1 MKQFIATIACF
12 VAFSMNSQ
20 VDRVLVNGNEIHTSL
35 NLLEL
40 ESIIET
46 MQAEIATLQAQ
57 VVANLSDYVTVNP
70 STNQVVISGANF
82 QVNSGTGA
90 THGAVNGLGNI
101 IIGYNEDENYD
112 NSSEGGTPDPT
123 PDVKTGSHNLIVGAG
138 HYYTSFGG
146 IIAGYDNKSTA
157 KYTGALGGHRNIVS
171 GDYSVTL
178 GGDSNNSG
186 GRYGSILG
194 GFSNS
199 IDAYCLGS
207 VILGGYA
214 NETKFDVFS
223 TISGGLLNK
232 AEYSNTISIL
242 GGSNITKG
250 GVTNTILGN
259 LTSTHLM
266 DSNGENHRIQTT
278 ACVEI
283 ILDSTT
289 PDSGAGGAIN
299 ITVNTA
305 NGEPFSVS
313 WSGPNSFTSTSEDI
327 TGLPAGTYIVTVVN
341 VLPGDNSGLCEATLS
356 VDIL

>member
-1 MKQFIATIACF
+1 MKNLFLGIAC
-12 VAFSMNSQ
+12 VLTVSMSAQTDTTLLDGNAY
-20 VDRVLVNGNEIHTSL
+20 VRLNMTVLIST
-35 NLLEL
+35 
-40 ESIIET
+40 IQT

-70 STNQVVISGANF
+70 STNQVAISGANF

-157 KYTGALGGHRNIVS
+157 KYTGALGGLRNIVS
-171 GDYSVTL
+171 GDYSVSL

-186 GRYGSILG
+186 GRFGSILG
-194 GFSNS
+194 GFANS

-207 VILGGYA
+207 VILGGYV

-250 GVTNTILGN
+250 AL
-259 LTSTHLM
+259 
-266 DSNGENHRIQTT
+266 QT
-278 ACVEI
+278 
-283 ILDSTT
+283 
-289 PDSGAGGAIN
+289 
-299 ITVNTA
+299 
-305 NGEPFSVS
+305 PF
-313 WSGPNSFTSTSEDI
+313 
-327 TGLPAGTYIVTVVN
+327 
-341 VLPGDNSGLCEATLS
+341 
-356 VDIL
+356 